1 MASDLNQIVVSG
13 RLTRDPELK
22 VLQPSGTEVAEFGI
36 AVNRSR
42 KVEEEWVDE
51 ASFFEVSVYGN
62 RGTVV
67 ANKAR
72 KGDRV
77 TVAGSLQQRKWEAE
91 DGGKRE
97 KVSIVGNL
105 VEGEFVFRKAD
116 GSDTPDRASTGDG
129 ADEGSGTPPATDD
142 DIPF

>member
-22 VLQPSGTEVAEFGI
+22 SLPSGTSVAELGI

-62 RGTVV
+62 RGEVV

-105 VEGEFVFRKAD
+105 VEGQFVFRKAD
-116 GSDTPDRASTGDG
+116 GSDTPERQTDA
-129 ADEGSGTPPATDD
+129 AGTDAPAPATQD

>member
-1 MASDLNQIVVSG
+1 MASDLNQLVVSG

-22 VLQPSGTEVAEFGI
+22 SLPSGTEVAEFGI

-116 GSDTPDRASTGDG
+116 GSDTPDRSGAEDG
-129 ADEGSGTPPATDD
+129 AAGDATPPATQD

>member
-13 RLTRDPELK
+13 RLTRDPEVKAL
-22 VLQPSGTEVAEFGI
+22 PSGTSVAEFGL

-62 RGTVV
+62 RGATVG
-67 ANKAR
+67 AKAR

-77 TVAGSLQQRKWEAE
+77 TVAGSLQQRTWEAE

-97 KVSIVGNL
+97 KPGACYSSRRHSRRPPHQL
-105 VEGEFVFRKAD
+105 H
-116 GSDTPDRASTGDG
+116 STP
-129 ADEGSGTPPATDD
+129 
-142 DIPF
+142 